1 MPSRTPLV
9 RRSARQTAG
18 QHARMPNVQTNSTRR
33 FANRRLSMPTGQAT
47 RLVAQSLLSSDA
59 LDSGIDTAT
68 ENAQV
73 HVRSVE
79 NHLRDLQSSYGD
91 LIRNQQRIETFI
103 LGMPH
108 TEETRMFRTQLVAGL
123 QERISGMHSMATQW
137 APSSVGSSST
147 ATYVPPSSPQA
158 LEVAVQVPYVP
169 PLLDIHASTDA
180 SKWKINDFITVMQQD
195 EDPPALVHDLY
206 KQTLED
212 LKAVTLK
219 ENNLTANNPQTGM
232 HTIGPCNQV
241 HFLKQRM
248 WARIAHVC
256 LTRQR
261 MGAICYGQDNS
272 MYENTENSNLNDPE
286 VWHLFQQAHPSTTPL
301 MARMRH
307 IVHDRT
313 YDLRHKL
320 LDFQVGM
327 HIISS
332 YDLDGERSI
341 LMATGHIDLHMYMPV
356 TRHPCPFCKTLL
368 HPDLLEF
375 EKQVF
380 EPGPCCISGSDLC
393 ADTEVDVAKF
403 PCPVCASTSNVKICR
418 LCMPQFIMS
427 QRI

>member
-1 MPSRTPLV
+1 MP
-9 RRSARQTAG
+9 AG
-18 QHARMPNVQTNSTRR
+18 QVTRLAGQSLMSTDAPGSGSGTAIEHENAAEVAGPTEDRQQEIQRMYSDMLQMEQRLNLVGQMQATVGQMQATVAVSAMEASSANST
-33 FANRRLSMPTGQAT
+33 G
-47 RLVAQSLLSSDA
+47 
-59 LDSGIDTAT
+59 
-68 ENAQV
+68 
-73 HVRSVE
+73 
-79 NHLRDLQSSYGD
+79 
-91 LIRNQQRIETFI
+91 
-103 LGMPH
+103 
-108 TEETRMFRTQLVAGL
+108 
-123 QERISGMHSMATQW
+123 
-137 APSSVGSSST
+137 T
-147 ATYVPPSSPQA
+147 ATYVPQSSPQA
-158 LEVAVQVPYVP
+158 LDVAVQVPYVP

-180 SKWKINDFITVMQQD
+180 SKWKINEFIAVMQQD
-195 EDPPALVHDLY
+195 EDPPALVHNLY

-219 ENNLTANNPQTGM
+219 AKNLAATNPHTGV
-232 HTIGPCNQV
+232 HTIGPKNQV
-241 HFLKQRM
+241 HFMKQRM

-261 MGAICYGQDNS
+261 MGAICYGEDNS
-272 MYENTENSNLNDPE
+272 MYENTENSNLNNAD
-286 VWHLFQQAHPSTTPL
+286 VWHIFQQTHPSTTPL

-307 IVHDRT
+307 IVHERT

-341 LMATGHIDLHMYMPV
+341 LMATGQIDLSMYMPV

-380 EPGPCCISGSDLC
+380 DNGPCCISGSELC
-393 ADTEVDVAKF
+393 VDKEVAVATF
-403 PCPVCASTSNVKICR
+403 PCPVCAPTSHIKICR